1 MKLIFPFFLAS
12 LSIAAVPMA
21 AQAKMSVNDAQAC
34 QAVLD
39 FTIERV
45 ESVVKYDK
53 ADVAVVTK
61 GLRAYEAFLQSNHVT
76 PGLLEI
82 TNGDQKAADEFQ
94 SQIDDY
100 KAQLVEALKTKHPQ
114 ERIFT
119 DQAVSINNCYTNAP
133 MGEENLQMMTDS
145 VQGIVGL
152 AREG

>member
-12 LSIAAVPMA
+12 LSIAAGPMA
-21 AQAKMSVNDAQAC
+21 AQAKISVNDAQAC

-82 TNGDQKAADEFQ
+82 TNGDQ
-94 SQIDDY
+94 
-100 KAQLVEALKTKHPQ
+100 
-114 ERIFT
+114 IFT

-133 MGEENLQMMTDS
+133 MGEESLQMMTDA

-152 AREG
+152 ARQG

>member
-12 LSIAAVPMA
+12 LSIAAGPMA
-21 AQAKMSVNDAQAC
+21 AQAKISVNDAQAC

-82 TNGDQKAADEFQ
+82 TNGDQ
-94 SQIDDY
+94 
-100 KAQLVEALKTKHPQ
+100 
-114 ERIFT
+114 IFT

-133 MGEENLQMMTDS
+133 MGEESLQMMTDA
-145 VQGIVGL
+145 VQGIVEL
-152 AREG
+152 ARQG